1 MNREAIILAGGLG
14 TRLQH
19 LIPDLPKPMAPV
31 NNKPFLFYIL
41 EELNHHSFKHV
52 VLSIGYKAD
61 SITNYFGTQFKNIKL
76 TYSFEETPLGTGGAI
91 KKSLALTYSDSV
103 FVINGDTFFKVDF
116 SGMEVQH
123 QNQKGTVTL
132 AAKPL
137 NNFDRYGT
145 LTIKGDRIIAF
156 HEKKYTQ
163 QGLINGGIYLLNKS
177 LLPISSWPET
187 FSFEK
192 DFLETGF
199 HRNRFIA
206 YLSEGYFIDIGIPED
221 YAQANLDFKNRL
233 L

>member
-31 NNKPFLFYIL
+31 NDKPFLSYIL
-41 EELNHHSFKHV
+41 EELNHQSFKHV
-52 VLSIGYKAD
+52 VLSVGYKAKPIV
-61 SITNYFGTQFKNIKL
+61 SYFGTQFKNIKL
-76 TYSFEETPLGTGGAI
+76 SYSIEETPLGTGGAI
-91 KKSLALTYSDSV
+91 KKSLNYTHSNSV
-103 FVINGDTFFKVDF
+103 FIINGDTFFEVDF
-116 SGMEVQH
+116 DSMEILH
-123 QNQKGTVTL
+123 RNRHAAVTL

-137 NNFDRYGT
+137 HDFDRYGT
-145 LTIKGDRIIAF
+145 IAIERDRIIAF
-156 HEKKYTQ
+156 REKQFTK

-199 HRNRFIA
+199 QNNQFVA
-206 YLSEGYFIDIGIPED
+206 YISEGYFIDIGIPED
-221 YAQANLDFKNRL
+221 YARANHDFKTRRQ
-233 L
+233 